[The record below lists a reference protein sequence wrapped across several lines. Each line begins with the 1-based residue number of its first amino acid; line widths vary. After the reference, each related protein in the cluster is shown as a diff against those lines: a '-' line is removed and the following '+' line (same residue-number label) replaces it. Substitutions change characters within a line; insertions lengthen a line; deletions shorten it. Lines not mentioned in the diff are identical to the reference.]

1 MILLTE
7 NLTIPLSASI
17 AFDWSNANELSP
29 NPYYEQ
35 KEQTR
40 KAKILYVCSF
50 SVSDV
55 FANAKVMLFATLII
69 MLLANARSDVMF
81 AHCAVGTTSFTQ

>member
-1 MILLTE
+1 MISLAE

-17 AFDWSNANELSP
+17 AFDWSNANGLCP
-29 NPYYEQ
+29 NPYYKQ

-40 KAKILYVCSF
+40 KTKNLVCLLFF

-55 FANAKVMLFATLII
+55 FANLCTMVF
-69 MLLANARSDVMF
+69 
-81 AHCAVGTTSFTQ
+81 